1 MTTTVLKTI
10 TKRNKSQSAARSVVL
25 RVVMLVALPAILIA
39 AWWFSSADSTNYLNP
54 PLSKTVEL
62 FWPTWFGGESFADS
76 RFVRDVIP
84 SFTRIIIGYGIALV
98 VGVVLGVLIG
108 TNRKIRAAT
117 EPVLEFFRAIPPPVL
132 VPIFM
137 LFMGIGDAMK
147 ILVIAIGCLWPIL
160 LNTVEGV
167 RSLDSVLKDTAK
179 SYRFTSWGRLTKLTL
194 PGASPQIVT
203 GARQALPIGIILMVI
218 SEMFAALDGLGFS
231 IVQFQRSFAIPQM
244 WGGVVLLGLMGLGFS
259 LVFRA
264 VSGIILK
271 WYYGY
276 LQTQHGGS

>member
-1 MTTTVLKTI
+1 MTTTALKTI
-10 TKRNKSQSAARSVVL
+10 TKRNKSQSAARSIARRTFMLLALPVI
-25 RVVMLVALPAILIA
+25 LVAL
-39 AWWFSSADSTNYLNP
+39 WWFGSMNSTNYLNP
-54 PLSKTVEL
+54 PLSKIVEE
-62 FWPTWFGGESFADS
+62 FWPTWFGGDSFADS

-84 SFTRIIIGYGIALV
+84 SFLRIVAGYFAALV
-98 VGVVLGVLIG
+98 MGVVLGVVIG
-108 TNRKIRAAT
+108 SSRKIRAT
-117 EPVLEFFRAIPPPVL
+117 IEPILEFFRAIPPPVL

-137 LFMGIGDAMK
+137 LFLGIGDSMK
-147 ILVIAIGCLWPIL
+147 VLVIAIGCLWPIL

-167 RSLDSVLKDTAK
+167 RALDPVLKDTVH
-179 SYRFTSWGRLTKLTL
+179 SYRFSRIGRLTKLTL

-203 GARQALPIGIILMVI
+203 GARQALSIGIILMVI

-244 WGGVVLLGLMGLGFS
+244 WGGVILLGLLGLAFS

-264 VSGIILK
+264 ITGSILK

-276 LQTQHGGS
+276 LHTQRGGA